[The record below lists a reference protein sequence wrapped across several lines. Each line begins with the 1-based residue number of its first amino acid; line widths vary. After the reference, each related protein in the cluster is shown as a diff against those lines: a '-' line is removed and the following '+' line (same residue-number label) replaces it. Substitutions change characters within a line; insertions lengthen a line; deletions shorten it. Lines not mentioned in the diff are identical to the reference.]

1 MTVMR
6 GGRLMRW
13 LGGILGLIIV
23 GKAYRC
29 ERERE
34 SGLEICGWRY
44 VGMGR
49 GLITVYYWYF
59 YENSGA

>member
-34 SGLEICGWRY
+34 RESGLEICGNGTRSY
-44 VGMGR
+44 NGILLV
-49 GLITVYYWYF
+49 LL
-59 YENSGA
+59 